1 MEDVKIAPEVEIVIK
16 AIEAGK
22 KETATK
28 MDEMKAAA
36 TAEVKVIADE
46 LDKVKGIVAKLDEQ
60 KGMPKPDEAKSLTF
74 DQVLAKQ
81 LVENWDNIAKVKES
95 KGNRATF
102 EMTKD
107 MSYASNF
114 STADVSVAQLRPGI
128 VELPQRIVHLR
139 DLLPSG
145 TMNTRDFVYVRETA
159 EGGTV
164 APWNTG
170 SKAEVTSSFEEVS
183 APSRDIAGFVQIPV
197 AMLEDVEGLTAF
209 LQRRL
214 ISRYLKAED
223 LAVMYGANDTA
234 PNFTGLTVAATGSV
248 SAATRIVDKIVLTLA
263 GLEGAEYAPTGILMH
278 PRNFYELTLNQTS
291 ADEYTYPVVFNA
303 LNGGLTIAGIP
314 VIKSTAVNVNNMLIG
329 DWTNG
334 AQLITRKAPVVE
346 FFYEHGTNVITNQV
360 TVRVEGRV
368 ALPIYHPAAWA
379 YGAVGVFS

>member
-1 MEDVKIAPEVEIVIK
+1 MEETKVAPEVEIVIK
-16 AIEAGK
+16 AIQTGK
-22 KETATK
+22 EETAK
-28 MDEMKAAA
+28 KLDEMKAAA
-36 TAEVKVIADE
+36 SAEVKVVSDE
-46 LDKVKGIVAKLDEQ
+46 LDKVKSIVAKLDEQ
-60 KGMPKPDEAKSLTF
+60 KGMPKPDEAKVLTF
-74 DQVLAKQ
+74 DQMLAKQ
-81 LVENWDNIAKVKES
+81 LTENWDKIAKVKES
-95 KGNRATF
+95 KGNRASF
-102 EMTKD
+102 EMAKAMD
-107 MSYASNF
+107 YATNF
-114 STADVSVAQLRPGI
+114 STADVSVSQLRPGI
-128 VELPQRIVHLR
+128 VELPQRMVHLR

-164 APWNTG
+164 APWATG
-170 SKAEVTSSFEEVS
+170 NKAEVTSSFEEVS

-234 PNFTGLTVAATGSV
+234 PNFTGLTVAATGVVS
-248 SAATRIVDKIVLTLA
+248 SAASIIDKIVLTLA
-263 GLEGAEYAPTGILMH
+263 DLEGAEYAPNGILMH

-291 ADEYTYPVVFNA
+291 ANEYTYPVVFNA
-303 LNGGLTIAGIP
+303 LSGQLTIAGIP

-379 YGAVGVFS
+379 YDAVGIFS

>member
-1 MEDVKIAPEVEIVIK
+1 MTPEVEVVIK

-22 KETATK
+22 KDTATK
-28 MDEMKAAA
+28 LDEIKAAA

-60 KGMPKPDEAKSLTF
+60 KGMPKPDEAKVLSF

-81 LVENWDNIAKVKES
+81 ITENWDSIAKIKES

-102 EMTKD
+102 EMSKAMDYST
-107 MSYASNF
+107 NF
-114 STADVSVAQLRPGI
+114 STADVSVSQLRQGI
-128 VELPQRIVHLR
+128 VELPQRMIHLR
-139 DLLPSG
+139 NLLDSNG
-145 TMNTRDFVYVRETA
+145 RMNTRDFVYVRETA

-164 APWNTG
+164 APWATG
-170 SKAEVTSSFEEVS
+170 NKAEVTSSFEEVS

-248 SAATRIVDKIVLTLA
+248 SASLKIIDKIVLTLA
-263 GLEGAEYAPTGILMH
+263 DLEGSEYAPNGILMH

-303 LNGGLTIAGIP
+303 LSGQLTIAGIP

-334 AQLITRKAPVVE
+334 AQLITRKAPIVE

-379 YGAVGVFS
+379 YGATGTFS